1 MAKLAHEACGL
12 QQGFMTTIHAYTGD
26 QRLLDAEHKDMYR
39 ARAAA
44 SNMIPTTT
52 GAAKAVGL
60 VLPELEGK
68 LDGVAIRVPTPN
80 VSAVDLVFMPIQKI
94 SEDALNASFKEAAAG
109 VLKGVMDVTDKPL
122 VSSDFN
128 HCPASVTM
136 HLDQTKVMADG
147 MVRLFGW
154 YDNEWGFSNRMLD
167 IASLLKA

>member
-1 MAKLAHEACGL
+1 M
-12 QQGFMTTIHAYTGD
+12 
-26 QRLLDAEHKDMYR
+26 
-39 ARAAA
+39 
-44 SNMIPTTT
+44 
-52 GAAKAVGL
+52 

-94 SEDALNASFKEAAAG
+94 SEDALNALFKEAAAG

-167 IASLLKA
+167 IASLLRAEIN

>member
-1 MAKLAHEACGL
+1 
-12 QQGFMTTIHAYTGD
+12 
-26 QRLLDAEHKDMYR
+26 
-39 ARAAA
+39 
-44 SNMIPTTT
+44 
-52 GAAKAVGL
+52 
-60 VLPELEGK
+60 
-68 LDGVAIRVPTPN
+68 
-80 VSAVDLVFMPIQKI
+80 MPIQKI
-94 SEDALNASFKEAAAG
+94 SEDALNALFKEAAAG

-167 IASLLKA
+167 IASLLRAEIN